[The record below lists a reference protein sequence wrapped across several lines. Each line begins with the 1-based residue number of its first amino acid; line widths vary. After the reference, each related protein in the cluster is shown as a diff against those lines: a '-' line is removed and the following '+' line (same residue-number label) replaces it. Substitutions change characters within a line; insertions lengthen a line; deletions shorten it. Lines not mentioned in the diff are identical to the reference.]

1 MKCQILRKLFC
12 LFLCALCVLSPTQ
25 AEELNHNDA
34 IKRAGENVSLFDLRI
49 PDKDYSEE
57 LNDKR
62 NHHLKAH
69 RHAAH
74 ATLALA
80 VASFATAFIAK
91 KNVDDDRSARGGRMD
106 ASDADN
112 FNLHLIT
119 AGVTLASY
127 FTTAYFGITAP
138 KAQSMEDTEQIK
150 WHKRLAFIHMPAMII
165 GPMFAL
171 KAHNDYKKGRNPT
184 GVGKLHRPIMMLGIA
199 ALAGAGF
206 VAEF

>member
-1 MKCQILRKLFC
+1 MKKQFLKKLLC
-12 LFLCALCVLSPTQ
+12 LFLSMTTLTTTTH
-25 AEELNHNDA
+25 AEGLATNDPLQMYSE
-34 IKRAGENVSLFDLRI
+34 KVSLFDLRI
-49 PDKDYSEE
+49 ADKDYSEE
-57 LNDKR
+57 LNNKR
-62 NHHLKAH
+62 IHHLKAH

-165 GPMFAL
+165 GPLFAL
-171 KAHNDYKKGRNPT
+171 KAHNDYKRGHNPT

>member
-1 MKCQILRKLFC
+1 MGNKIFRKWLC
-12 LFLCALCVLSPTQ
+12 LFLCLVTVLTSTHAQ
-25 AEELNHNDA
+25 ELESKDPVQM
-34 IKRAGENVSLFDLRI
+34 AGEKVSLFDLRI
-49 PDKDYSEE
+49 PDKDFSEE
-57 LNDKR
+57 LNNKR

-80 VASFATAFIAK
+80 VASFATALIAK
-91 KNVDDDRSARGGRMD
+91 NNVDDDRAARGDRMD

-150 WHKRLAFIHMPAMII
+150 WHKRLAFVHMPAMII
-165 GPMFAL
+165 GPLFAL
-171 KAHNDYKKGRNPT
+171 KAHNDYKKGRNPS